1 MRDNAQEKG
10 DTNEVRAAENF
21 VLTFLQALGDML
33 DAGGLPSSGGMQ
45 KGSSLLEQR
54 NVVPK
59 SSGVVKHAA
68 PL

>member
-1 MRDNAQEKG
+1 MRDNSQEKG
-10 DTNEVRAAENF
+10 DTNEVREAETF
-21 VLTFLQALGDML
+21 VLTFPQVLGDML
-33 DAGGLPSSGGMQ
+33 DAWGIPSSGGMQ
-45 KGSSLLEQR
+45 KEATLLEQR